1 MTVRA
6 QKAVP
11 RTLARALKQ
20 ILDQTGYVGG
30 IALAGPD
37 PEAGGTIKTLS

>member
-1 MTVRA
+1 MITSA
-6 QKAVP
+6 QKALP

-30 IALAGPD
+30 IILAGPD
-37 PEAGGTIKTLS
+37 PEAGGNIKSVP

>member
-1 MTVRA
+1 MIIRA
-6 QKAVP
+6 QKVLP

-30 IALAGPD
+30 IVLAGPD
-37 PEAGGTIKTLS
+37 PEAGGGIKSIS

>member
-1 MTVRA
+1 MIVSA
-6 QKAVP
+6 QKALP

-37 PEAGGTIKTLS
+37 PEAGGSIKTIS